1 MTLRG
6 FAAMAVVL
14 LPVMLFAGCSAA
26 VVDLSYYWQSARGHL
41 ALVHGARPISELLE
55 DGAVEPAL
63 AQRLRQASRIR
74 SFASEELALPEN
86 GSYTRYAD
94 LGRAYAVWN
103 VVAAPEL
110 SLRLRQWCF
119 PVAGCVS
126 YRGYFSQ
133 AEAQRYAA
141 ELRAQGWEVQVAGVP
156 AYSTLGWF
164 DDPILSSFI
173 RYPEGE
179 LARLIFHEL
188 AHQVAYAR
196 GDSTFNE
203 SFATALER
211 EGLRR
216 WLAARADPAL
226 AAGYREFD
234 ARRAQFVAL
243 LRATRARLETA
254 YESQLADADKRAAK
268 AREFA
273 ALREQYLQLKAGWG
287 GYAGYDR
294 WFADGVTNAHLGAVA
309 TYTELVP
316 GFERLLA
323 AHGGDLPRFYLA
335 VRALATADRAERD
348 RVLREGGAKEGGNP
362 GGANSANSANSP
374 DGANADDASPE
385 EKVDMRLRI
394 SSPDRS
400 NRP

>member
-1 MTLRG
+1 
-6 FAAMAVVL
+6 MAVVL
-14 LPVMLFAGCSAA
+14 LPLALLGGCSGT

-41 ALVHGARPISELLE
+41 ALMHAARPISELLE
-55 DGAVEPAL
+55 DGELDPAL
-63 AQRLRQASRIR
+63 ALRLRQASRIR
-74 SFASEELALPEN
+74 SFASEALGLPEN

-94 LGRAYAVWN
+94 LGRAFAAWN

-133 AEAQRYAA
+133 DDARRYAA
-141 ELRAQGWEVQVAGVP
+141 GLRAQGWDVQVAGVP

-164 DDPILSSFI
+164 DDPVLSSFI

-188 AHQVAYAR
+188 AHQVVYVR

-216 WLAARADPAL
+216 WLAARGDPAL
-226 AAGYREFD
+226 AAAYREFD
-234 ARRAQFVAL
+234 ARRVQFVAL
-243 LRATRARLETA
+243 LRAARARLEA
-254 YESQLADADKRAAK
+254 VYASQQPEAAMRAAK

-294 WFADGVTNAHLGAVA
+294 WFAEGVTNAHLGAIA
-309 TYTELVP
+309 TYTDLVP

-323 AHGGDLPRFYLA
+323 AHAGDLPRFYSA
-335 VRALATADRAERD
+335 VRALAQADRAERD
-348 RVLREGGAKEGGNP
+348 RILRAEVADPRDANDRHAKG
-362 GGANSANSANSP
+362 
-374 DGANADDASPE
+374 
-385 EKVDMRLRI
+385 VTR
-394 SSPDRS
+394 
-400 NRP
+400 